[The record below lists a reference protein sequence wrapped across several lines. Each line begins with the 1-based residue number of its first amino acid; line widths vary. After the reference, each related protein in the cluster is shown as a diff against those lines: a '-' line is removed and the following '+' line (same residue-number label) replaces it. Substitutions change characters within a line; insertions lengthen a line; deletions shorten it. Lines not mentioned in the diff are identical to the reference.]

1 MNAPVPLVACEVGGK
16 RSRYSRFMPGFAGF
30 THVIESDI
38 PLTTAEVEE
47 FRVTPDQFCGTPE
60 EFSDAPEAA

>member
-1 MNAPVPLVACEVGGK
+1 
-16 RSRYSRFMPGFAGF
+16 MPGFAGF